1 MAVCRASASNIFNLD
16 NDILM
21 DILSRLPPKR
31 LIMCK
36 VVSKTFHLLVST
48 LIHSP
53 TRPRPFSGLFLL
65 QMVYRGY
72 LEFFRYLRKVEI
84 GVNIVMTDVL
94 KFLPC
99 HPNTRVHDIR
109 DGFLLCS
116 TKNKSYHRRE
126 YYVCNP
132 ITRQWVH
139 LPRPPKHYGNC
150 NIELKSALVLDEP
163 SDVFFCHYKVVEF
176 ATTHGRTPHSD
187 LDIMIDPSKGW
198 EEKIPLM
205 DLNVCVYSSR
215 TGQWVES
222 NACLKDIKFCLSEE
236 KSSVFVNGALFLP
249 ANPAQVLMFD
259 VKEEYFK
266 VLDLPTDLLISW
278 FFQCGC
284 LGESEGCL
292 TCACHNGL
300 EMRVWKIDGVDSD
313 WVLMRK
319 IDLNDF
325 GLPDDWKDAQDPLDI
340 LAVHPNLDDVFLRSH
355 KDFFR
360 YQPILGMPML
370 SGRCTQEDS
379 TVKMNSGCIL
389 GGSDTLYDLGI
400 SSFHGIL
407 LISMVLLF
415 IFSN

>member
-1 MAVCRASASNIFNLD
+1 MAVCRASEGNIFNLAD
-16 NDILM
+16 EILM
-21 DILSRLPPKR
+21 DILSRLPHKR

-36 VVSKTFHLLVST
+36 VVSKKFHRLVST

-53 TRPRPFSGLFLL
+53 TRPRPFSGLFNL
-65 QMVYRGY
+65 QMVYRRY
-72 LEFFRYLRKVEI
+72 PAFFRYLRKVEI
-84 GVNIVMTDVL
+84 GEIGLNIVMNDGL
-94 KFLPC
+94 SFLPC

-116 TKNKSYHRRE
+116 TNNRHE

-132 ITRQWVH
+132 FTRQWVH

-150 NIELKSALVLDEP
+150 NIELSALVLDEP
-163 SDVFFCHYKVVEF
+163 SDVFFCCHYKVVEF

-198 EEKIPLM
+198 EEKIPL

-236 KSSVFVNGALFLP
+236 KSSVFVNGALFFPAFFP
-249 ANPAQVLMFD
+249 ANPSQVLMFD
-259 VKEEYFK
+259 LKEEYFK
-266 VLDLPTDLLISW
+266 LLDLPTDMLISS
-278 FFQCGC
+278 FIQCGC

-292 TCACHNGL
+292 TCACHNGS
-300 EMRVWKIDGVDSD
+300 EMGVWKIDGVDSD

-325 GLPDDWKDAQDPLDI
+325 GLPDDWKDAQDPLNI
-340 LAVHPNLDDVFLRSH
+340 VAVHPNLDDVFLRSH
-355 KDFFR
+355 KHLFR
-360 YQPILGMPML
+360 YYRYDINSRELKML
-370 SGRCTQEDS
+370 F
-379 TVKMNSGCIL
+379 
-389 GGSDTLYDLGI
+389 
-400 SSFHGIL
+400 SSYYNMSLEINP
-407 LISMVLLF
+407 
-415 IFSN
+415 FSECLCSLADAHRRIQQ